1 MKVNYWTLPNGAT
14 CVVASMEEST
24 LTCIDFWCKG
34 GSLYEM
40 EEEEGMAHFLEHMIF
55 KGSENLKEGE
65 FDLKIESLGGS
76 SNAATGLDDVHYHV
90 LVPPE
95 KIEEGLKLILELLL
109 FPKIE
114 KEAFEIEKEVVLEEI
129 AQNID
134 QPDEII
140 YMKLLKEC
148 LTPHRYSR
156 PILGNEETV
165 KSINTKQMK
174 LFHKNHY
181 VADNCTL
188 CIAGELPKEIYSI
201 INNSKLK
208 DLKMIS
214 KERCISSK
222 TTFKKGYKKE
232 TIPRLEGGRILKAW
246 RLPPAKEQILI
257 LGAEIAA
264 TMLCEGKSSIIVK
277 DLREEKRI
285 IESIDID
292 LQILEEGGLI
302 LLDVSCPQKNL
313 KIAEEEI
320 NNILRKLNR
329 NLITIKDLERA
340 KKLVTNNIYFGLE
353 LSGQIASTL
362 GNQALWGRHQSILQS
377 INDISYWTTTR
388 LNELIFPLFNPENAF
403 TLIAEP
409 EK

>member
-1 MKVNYWTLPNGAT
+1 MKVKHWSLANGAT
-14 CVVASMEEST
+14 CVVADIEEST

-40 EEEEGMAHFLEHMIF
+40 KDEEGMAHFLEHMIF
-55 KGSENLKEGE
+55 KGSKNLKEGE

-95 KIEEGLKLILELLL
+95 KIEEGLTLILELLL

-114 KEAFEIEKEVVLEEI
+114 QGAFEMEKEVVLEEI

-134 QPDEII
+134 QPDEIL
-140 YMKLLKEC
+140 YMKLLNKC
-148 LTPHRYSR
+148 LTPHRYSK
-156 PILGNEETV
+156 PILGDEKTV
-165 KSINTKQMK
+165 KNINPKQMK

-181 VADNCTL
+181 VGKNCTL
-188 CIAGELPKEIYSI
+188 CIAGNLPSKIDSI

-208 DLKMIS
+208 ELKTIS
-214 KERCISSK
+214 KENFISNT
-222 TTFKKGYKKE
+222 TTFNKGYKKE

-246 RLPPAKEQILI
+246 KLPPAKDQILI

-264 TMLCEGKSSIIVK
+264 TMLCEGKSSLIVK
-277 DLREEKRI
+277 ELREEKRI

-302 LLDVSCPQKNL
+302 LLDVSCPEENL
-313 KIAEEEI
+313 KIVESEV
-320 NNILRKLNR
+320 NNILKELTNDLVT
-329 NLITIKDLERA
+329 NNDLERA
-340 KKLVTNNIYFGLE
+340 KKLVVNNIYFGLE
-353 LSGQIASTL
+353 LSSQISSTL
-362 GNQALWGRHQSILQS
+362 GNQALWGRHKSILQS
-377 INDISYWTTTR
+377 IDDISYWTTKR
-388 LNELIFPLFNPENAF
+388 LNQLIFPLFNPENAF